1 VNAPSLSTSIGD
13 FSLHE
18 YRLALGGHTW
28 SFLHTGSVV
37 TTAEERSYLAREQG
51 RLPYGAMLWPASIA
65 LAHELVAR
73 AVELRGKR
81 VLELGAGTGL
91 PGIVAASLGASV
103 LQVDRSEVAVH
114 LCELNAQRNAASG
127 VEARLAEWDR
137 FHSDVPFDFILGSDV
152 LYVTTM
158 HQRLHGICDAYLAP
172 SGSAL
177 FSDPFR
183 AESLPMLESMERA
196 GYRVS
201 LAKWSISVESGSRAI
216 AVYEALRG

>member
-1 VNAPSLSTSIGD
+1 
-13 FSLHE
+13 
-18 YRLALGGHTW
+18 
-28 SFLHTGSVV
+28 
-37 TTAEERSYLAREQG
+37 
-51 RLPYGAMLWPASIA
+51 
-65 LAHELVAR
+65 
-73 AVELRGKR
+73 
-81 VLELGAGTGL
+81 
-91 PGIVAASLGASV
+91 
-103 LQVDRSEVAVH
+103 
-114 LCELNAQRNAASG
+114 
-127 VEARLAEWDR
+127 
-137 FHSDVPFDFILGSDV
+137 V